1 MTKPDEPYSTE
12 KAWGV
17 GGNKA
22 EIEMFERL
30 ADGLRKR
37 ADMLLQGK
45 NEFRKENE
53 HLRAQMKLLK
63 ERIIE
68 LEEQIKELQGE
79 A

>member
-22 EIEMFERL
+22 EVEMFERL
-30 ADGLRKR
+30 ADGLRKQ
-37 ADMLLQGK
+37 ADMLLQEN
-45 NEFRKENE
+45 NEFRKENA
-53 HLRAQMKLLK
+53 HLRAMIELLK

-68 LEEQIKELQGE
+68 LEKGE

>member
-1 MTKPDEPYSTE
+1 MSDEPYSTE

-30 ADGLRKR
+30 ADGLRKQ
-37 ADMLLQGK
+37 ADMLLQEN

-53 HLRAQMKLLK
+53 HLRAQMKLLE
-63 ERIIE
+63 ERIND
-68 LEEQIKELQGE
+68 LEKGE

>member
-1 MTKPDEPYSTE
+1 MTKPEETYSTE

-22 EIEMFERL
+22 EIELFERL

-37 ADMLLQGK
+37 ADMLLQDN

-53 HLRAQMKLLK
+53 HLRAQMKLLE
-63 ERIIE
+63 ER
-68 LEEQIKELQGE
+68 IKELERFQNIE
-79 A
+79 LP

>member
-22 EIEMFERL
+22 EVEMFERL
-30 ADGLRKR
+30 ADGLRKQS
-37 ADMLLQGK
+37 DMILQEN
-45 NEFRKENE
+45 NEFRKENA
-53 HLRAQMKLLK
+53 HLRAMIELLK
-63 ERIIE
+63 ERINE
-68 LEEQIKELQGE
+68 LEKGE

>member
-22 EIEMFERL
+22 EVEMFERL
-30 ADGLRKR
+30 ADGLRKQS
-37 ADMLLQGK
+37 DMILQEN

-53 HLRAQMKLLK
+53 HLRAQIELLK
-63 ERIIE
+63 ERIND
-68 LEEQIKELQGE
+68 LEKGE

>member
-12 KAWGV
+12 KAWGA

-22 EIEMFERL
+22 EIELFERL

-37 ADMLLQGK
+37 ADMLLQDN

-53 HLRAQMKLLK
+53 HLRAQMKRLE

-68 LEEQIKELQGE
+68 LERFQNIELP
-79 A
+79 

>member
-22 EIEMFERL
+22 EVEMFERL
-30 ADGLRKR
+30 ADGLRKQ
-37 ADMLLQGK
+37 ADMLLQEN
-45 NEFRKENE
+45 NEFRKENA
-53 HLRAQMKLLK
+53 HLRAMIELLK
-63 ERIIE
+63 ERINE
-68 LEEQIKELQGE
+68 LEKGE

>member
-12 KAWGV
+12 QAWGV

-22 EIEMFERL
+22 EIELFERL

-53 HLRAQMKLLK
+53 HLRAQMKLLE
-63 ERIIE
+63 ERINE
-68 LEEQIKELQGE
+68 LEKGE

>member
-1 MTKPDEPYSTE
+1 MSDEPYSTE

-22 EIEMFERL
+22 EVEMFERL
-30 ADGLRKR
+30 ADGLRKQS
-37 ADMLLQGK
+37 DMILQEN

-53 HLRAQMKLLK
+53 HLRAQIELLK

-68 LEEQIKELQGE
+68 LEKGE

>member
-1 MTKPDEPYSTE
+1 MTYPDEPYSTE

-17 GGNKA
+17 GGNKT

-53 HLRAQMKLLK
+53 HLRAQMKLLE
-63 ERIIE
+63 ER
-68 LEEQIKELQGE
+68 IKELERFQNIE
-79 A
+79 LP

>member
-1 MTKPDEPYSTE
+1 MSDEPYSTE

-22 EIEMFERL
+22 EVEMFERL
-30 ADGLRKR
+30 ADGLRKQS
-37 ADMLLQGK
+37 DMILQEN

-53 HLRAQMKLLK
+53 QLRAQIELLK

-68 LEEQIKELQGE
+68 LEKGE

>member
-1 MTKPDEPYSTE
+1 MSDEPYSTE

-22 EIEMFERL
+22 EVEMFERL
-30 ADGLRKR
+30 ADGLRKQ
-37 ADMLLQGK
+37 ADMLLQEN
-45 NEFRKENE
+45 NEFRKENA
-53 HLRAQMKLLK
+53 HLRAMIELLK

-68 LEEQIKELQGE
+68 LEKGE